1 MAKILLVDDEAAQR
15 EMLAGFLKK
24 KGYQVQTADGGVAAV
39 DGYAGF
45 FSPLA
50 VIDLKMPDMNGL
62 ELLVRL
68 REINPFIQV
77 IVLTAFGTVE
87 TAVEA
92 MRKGAYGY
100 LTKPVNL
107 DELLVNLKKAAEQ
120 NQLITENDLL
130 RRTVADL
137 AEIPDMIGDSEAMMK
152 VRSLVARVGPSDSS
166 VLLTGPSGSG
176 KGLVAQS
183 IHQLSPRRD
192 NRFVQLNC
200 ASLPETLLESELF
213 GHEKGAFTGAD
224 RKRAGRFELA
234 DGGTIFL
241 DEIGDMSLVMQ
252 AKLLRVLEDG
262 DFEPLGSER
271 SKRVNVRV
279 ISATNRDLKKLIE
292 EGRFR
297 EDLFFR
303 IDTVRIE
310 LPPLS
315 ARGGDVLILAR
326 HFLQQV
332 ARKMNKTVQG
342 ITEDAAARLVAY
354 PWPGNVRELRNVI
367 ERAVV
372 LSIDPIIGPD
382 DLPGLAMSSPAAIPP
397 VEILSLAE
405 LEKRH
410 IAAILKTVGGNMQK
424 TADILG
430 IHRNTLRQKIRD
442 YGLQATE

>member
-24 KGYQVQTADGGVAAV
+24 KGYQIQTAAGGVAAV
-39 DGYAGF
+39 SDYAAF

-107 DELLVNLKKAAEQ
+107 DELLINLKKAADQ
-120 NQLITENDLL
+120 NHLITENDLL

-137 AEIPDMIGDSEAMMK
+137 AEIPEMIGDSEAMLK
-152 VRSLVARVGPSDSS
+152 VRSLIARVGPSDSS

-183 IHQLSPRRD
+183 IHQLSPRRE

-241 DEIGDMSLVMQ
+241 DEIGDMSLAMQ
-252 AKLLRVLEDG
+252 AKLLRVLEEG
-262 DFEPLGSER
+262 DFEPLGSEH

-279 ISATNRDLKKLIE
+279 ISATNRDLKKMIE

-303 IDTVRIE
+303 IDALRIE

-326 HFLQQV
+326 HFLELT
-332 ARKMNKTVQG
+332 ARKMNKTIKG
-342 ITEDAAARLVAY
+342 ITEDAAARLVGY
-354 PWPGNVRELRNVI
+354 HWPGNVRELRNVI

-372 LSIDPIIGPD
+372 LSVDTIIGPD
-382 DLPGLAMSSPAAIPP
+382 DLPGLTATPAVTLLP
-397 VEILSLAE
+397 VEMVSLAE
-405 LEKRH
+405 MEKRH
-410 IAAILKTVGGNMQK
+410 IAAVLKAVGGNMQR
-424 TADILG
+424 TSEVLG

-442 YGLQATE
+442 YGLQSAE